1 MRLEHSF
8 DWRGFS
14 FSGKLVVLCFSMVLA
29 GQYGLPYAQAHFSS
43 RTSPASVAAGSVVPA
58 GSSFSSSTPR
68 RVISSLTI
76 EDAAPQSGK
85 FIAADLVGMKL
96 YLYQDGN
103 VVAEYPILTKGR
115 PGSPYET
122 PAGFY
127 SVLTKEESHLNKR
140 AEVYMPYSMQFYGNY
155 FIHGWPYH
163 VDGTPVDPNYSG
175 GCIRL
180 GTADAMKVYVFAE
193 KGTGLF
199 VYDPGRP
206 APTTSVALN
215 PVRPPTVSAAS
226 YLVADIDT
234 GDVLLEH
241 NAGVVRPIAS
251 VTKLMTAL
259 VANETI
265 MFDKEISV
273 EGSTLSH
280 SGASGNASSVG
291 FSVGDLLY
299 PLLMESNNAIA
310 VTLAEYYGADGFV
323 GWMNTSARALG
334 MTSTSYEDP
343 SGISAKNVSTT
354 DDLFRL
360 AAYLTN
366 KKSFIWDVTR
376 TPSKTLT
383 AVNGSSYAFRNFNQ
397 FSDRKNFVG
406 GKVGYTE
413 QAQKTMVSV
422 FNASLEGE
430 VRHIAVIVLK
440 SADYN
445 ADTMRLVDW
454 FTQSARPGTAVGAAC
469 ASCATIST
477 YRKIPLE
484 N

>member
-14 FSGKLVVLCFSMVLA
+14 FSGKLVVLCASIVLA
-29 GQYGLPYAQAHFSS
+29 GQYGLPYAQAHFNS
-43 RTSPASVAAGSVVPA
+43 RFTPTPAATVSVVPVV
-58 GSSFSSSTPR
+58 GSLFSSSTPR
-68 RVISSLTI
+68 RVISALTI
-76 EDAAPQSGK
+76 ADAVPQNGK
-85 FIAADLVGMKL
+85 FIAADLVDMKL
-96 YLYQDGN
+96 YLYQDGD
-103 VVAEYPILTKGR
+103 VAAEYPILTKGR

-140 AEVYMPYSMQFYGNY
+140 AQVYMPYSMQFYGNY

-180 GTADAMKVYVFAE
+180 RTADAMKVYVFAE

-199 VYDPGRP
+199 VFDPGRS
-206 APTTSVALN
+206 APTTSVVLN
-215 PVRPPTVSAAS
+215 QVRPPDVSAAS

-241 NAGVVRPIAS
+241 DADVVRPIAS

-265 MFDKEISV
+265 MFDREISV
-273 EGSTLSH
+273 EGSTLAH
-280 SGASGNASSVG
+280 SGVG
-291 FSVGDLLY
+291 SNTDVEFSVGDLLY
-299 PLLMESNNAIA
+299 PLLMESNNAVA

-323 GWMNTSARALG
+323 GWMNTSAKALG
-334 MTSTSYEDP
+334 MASTNYEDP

-366 KKSFIWDVTR
+366 KKSFIWNVSR

-383 AVNGSSYAFRNFNQ
+383 AYDGSSYSFRNFNQ
-397 FSDRKNFVG
+397 FSDRDNFVG

-422 FNASLEGE
+422 FSAPVGGE
-430 VRHIAVIVLK
+430 VRHVAVIVLK

-445 ADTMRLVDW
+445 TDTKQLVEW
-454 FTQSARPGTAVGAAC
+454 FTQSARQGTAVGAAC